1 MPGRVHPDDLPR
13 PRWLVLRR
21 GRRGMT
27 LYERIHG
34 PQPRPCRTPG
44 CQRSPYWPR
53 DPEVRAAFCRECTDA
68 ILIGPHVSTWVRLAR
83 EHELPARID
92 GGVPVR

>member
-1 MPGRVHPDDLPR
+1 
-13 PRWLVLRR
+13 
-21 GRRGMT
+21 MT

-53 DPEVRAAFCRECTDA
+53 DPEVRAAFCRECTEA
-68 ILIGPHVSTWVRLAR
+68 ILIGPHVPTWVRLAR
-83 EHELPARID
+83 ENELPARID
-92 GGVPVR
+92 GGVAR